1 VIARGE
7 PMSSM
12 EGQRNKKE
20 LKEMFRDFL
29 SNLEEFIE
37 VSALYMKKYLT
48 ISVLY
53 LQEPEERDDEIYAWG
68 LVQIG
73 RYRSPLKV
81 TYIIDLNDIEIK
93 SKFFEYHI
101 SFEEMKEFLAQI
113 HGGAEE

>member
-1 VIARGE
+1 MRWDEMVE
-7 PMSSM
+7 
-12 EGQRNKKE
+12 KKD
-20 LKEMFRDFL
+20 LKAKFRDFL
-29 SNLEEFIE
+29 INLETFLES
-37 VSALYMKKYLT
+37 SALKIAEDLAVF
-48 ISVLY
+48 VLY
-53 LQEPEERDDEIYAWG
+53 LQEPEEREDEIYAWG

-73 RYRSPLKV
+73 SYRSPLKV